1 MKTRTELSL
10 KISLDEIIKEGLDF
24 ERKVIENL
32 SRFSTIFGKK
42 MFRVIFLHK
51 KVKSEDINS
60 FVIRNEKALF
70 HINSKITGKDCNAWF
85 AIESTENKNK
95 YITYRYR
102 YPGDILTGLVK
113 FYEVAIYLKGKNES
127 SDNR

>member
-10 KISLDEIIKEGLDF
+10 KLSLDEIIEEGLDF

-32 SRFSTIFGKK
+32 SRFSTIFGKT
-42 MFRVIFLHK
+42 MFKVVFLHK
-51 KVKSEDINS
+51 NIKSENINE

-70 HINSKITGKDCNAWF
+70 HINTKITGKDCNTWF
-85 AIESTENKNK
+85 AIERTENKNK

-102 YPGDILTGLVK
+102 YPGDILSGLVK
-113 FYEVAIYLKGKNES
+113 FYEVASHLKEKNES